1 MKKLYLKLPLKSQIN
16 LDMLLIKTRI
26 GNFVLGNPVPIDI
39 PKKFAVSVEELLEGV
54 DLKKLHKAQ
63 VEF

>member
-1 MKKLYLKLPLKSQIN
+1 
-16 LDMLLIKTRI
+16 MLLIKIRI

-63 VEF
+63 VEQFDFRIL